1 MSAAVAALPTTLRAT
16 SGSDAPFLPNP
27 PQQPIGNGTAYR
39 LDQTPASSIES
50 DSLLRLTPDQVEIQA
65 RLGSGAFSSVFAVE
79 LRGVPTNRIN
89 SHNNN
94 HNSQKSSSKQQKH
107 QQSNAFAIKRLR
119 ADVLMDSSKQVA
131 MTDFCS
137 EMKILITLP
146 RHPNIVSLHAVS
158 QDFEASPDRGFLIL
172 EKLQET
178 LQARVARWEMRAR
191 YLFKFNKI
199 SLWNVKARKA
209 LEAEEQTFRI
219 KVAAVGVAKAM
230 EHLHHHGILY
240 RDIKPSNIGFA
251 VDGTVKVFD
260 FGMAR
265 KCNGNNQDTA
275 ASSVPSRDIK
285 SMSKDQNHLYVGTAG
300 TARYMAPEVAM
311 NQPYGLPADV
321 HSFGI
326 LLWQICSLQTPYKQ
340 MTSLDA
346 WFKTAVLLK
355 RRPNLRQIASPRIQT
370 LTQACWDPNPDARPG
385 FSAVAKELEQEVSK
399 PASSY
404 K

>member
-300 TARYMAPEVAM
+300 SEYPKSLVTNRI
-311 NQPYGLPADV
+311 
-321 HSFGI
+321 HF
-326 LLWQICSLQTPYKQ
+326 LLWSAKLTISLP
-340 MTSLDA
+340 
-346 WFKTAVLLK
+346 VLCVSSQQ
-355 RRPNLRQIASPRIQT
+355 P
-370 LTQACWDPNPDARPG
+370 PDTWPP
-385 FSAVAKELEQEVSK
+385 KLQ
-399 PASSY
+399 
-404 K
+404 